1 MKRSTLK
8 LTSAATA
15 LISLSTF
22 GVGCGPSDNGAAVRV
37 AQNPTQSGQ
46 SLFKGMA
53 FGLGPDAHHFDD
65 IWQRPEIKERLGDD
79 TLAKREQAAESVI
92 AKMAQLD
99 AAFFERF
106 NKDLRS
112 GNHLVVDQLL
122 TDTRTLVMSAVNELS
137 KTADQ
142 EGGVGIGSMEHV
154 QAGLTVYIE
163 TAAAVILLVFLFITQ
178 FDMTPVME
186 SEASRLKR
194 DVWVDMLVKKFA
206 PAE

>member
-37 AQNPTQSGQ
+37 AQNPAQSGQ

-53 FGLGPDAHHFDD
+53 FGLGPDAHHFDN

-112 GNHLVVDQLL
+112 GNHMVVDQLL

-137 KTADQ
+137 KTAGQ
-142 EGGVGIGSMEHV
+142 EGGVGLGSMEHV

-163 TAAAVILLVFLFITQ
+163 TAAAVIILVFLFITQ

>member
-37 AQNPTQSGQ
+37 AQNPAQSGQ

>member
-37 AQNPTQSGQ
+37 AQNPAQSGQ

-92 AKMAQLD
+92 AKMAELD

-122 TDTRTLVMSAVNELS
+122 TDTRTLVMSAVKELS

-163 TAAAVILLVFLFITQ
+163 TAAAVIILVFLFITQ

>member
-37 AQNPTQSGQ
+37 AQNPAQSGQ

-65 IWQRPEIKERLGDD
+65 IWQRPEIKERLGED

-122 TDTRTLVMSAVNELS
+122 TDTRTLVMSAVNELA
-137 KTADQ
+137 KTGDQ